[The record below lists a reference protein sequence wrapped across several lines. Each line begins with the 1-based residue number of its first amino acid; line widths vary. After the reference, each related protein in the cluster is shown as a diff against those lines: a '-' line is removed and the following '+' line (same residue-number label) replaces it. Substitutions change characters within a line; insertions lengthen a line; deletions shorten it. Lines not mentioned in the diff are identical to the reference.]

1 MLTKTGIKKILKDVC
16 LKEKYETVQ
25 ATRIRKDAI
34 ELVFNY
40 AQDLDAGELA
50 LTALESAFRHGHQK
64 TIMLEDVRAAILTKR
79 EPLTVKLGFM
89 ASYAE
94 MGEA

>member
-1 MLTKTGIKKILKDVC
+1 MVNKSEIKKILC
-16 LKEKYETVQ
+16 GASLKTEYETIQ

-64 TIMLEDVRAAILTKR
+64 TIMLEDVRAAILAKR